1 VIVFVASI
9 GILSALGDATPIGP
23 LLNEPLFERV
33 SVPNVDEVTEA
44 VEGPRTQLQVTGGL
58 GLFLAYQAVRS
69 FVRPRLEAR
78 AREKREAEARE
89 KRDAEARG
97 KDEDAGA

>member
-1 VIVFVASI
+1 M
-9 GILSALGDATPIGP
+9 
-23 LLNEPLFERV
+23 
-33 SVPNVDEVTEA
+33 TEA
-44 VEGPRTQLQVTGGL
+44 VEGPRTQLQLTGGL
-58 GLFLAYQAVRS
+58 GLYVAYQAVAA

-97 KDEDAGA
+97 NDEDAGA